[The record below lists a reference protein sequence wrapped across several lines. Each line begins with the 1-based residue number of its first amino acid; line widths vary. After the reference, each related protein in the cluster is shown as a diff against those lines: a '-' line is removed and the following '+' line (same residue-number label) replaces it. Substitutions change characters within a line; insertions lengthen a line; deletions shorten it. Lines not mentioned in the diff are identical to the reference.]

1 MSMFETASEE
11 AFSRY
16 LNCEGIPYEYLGRC
30 HESPDFKVWV
40 GSQPVFAEVKEWKE
54 NPASREAREQLR
66 DTGGPVQVP
75 KIKNLVQRIKKCSS
89 QFKKYARKH
98 SGSPFILVVQDQ
110 HIPLVFNQGEKAQ
123 SLNNNLRHN
132 EVHWALYGDRPMRHD
147 TGFVRR
153 PGVFRE
159 DINRSLSAVAVL
171 GPVRDV
177 LLHDPVRMREE
188 WDMLRGH
195 MWPALLA
202 QRHEEELRLADT
214 LKKEDDRRLDIPR
227 RLAKLEKAQREK
239 EIQRSA
245 EARRSGDGWRLGLAV
260 YHNPYARH
268 QIPLL
273 FESLGKATIQ
283 NHYRYKYYIPAEYG
297 GGDNFWMAHLSPDPN
312 HSDEDGP
319 LGRPRLRT

>member
-1 MSMFETASEE
+1 MSTFETASEE

-16 LNCEGIPYEYLGRC
+16 LDCEGIPYEYLGRC

-40 GSQPVFAEVKEWKE
+40 GSQPVFAKVKEWKE

-66 DTGGPVQVP
+66 DTGGPVRVP
-75 KIKNLVQRIKKCSS
+75 KINNLIQRIKKCSS

-98 SGSPFILVVQDQ
+98 SDSPFILVVQDQ
-110 HIPLVFNQGEKAQ
+110 HIPLVFNQGENAQ

-132 EVHWALYGDRPMRHD
+132 EVHRALYGNRPMRHD
-147 TGFVRR
+147 TGFVSR

-171 GPVRDV
+171 GPVQDV
-177 LLHDPVRMREE
+177 LLYDPVRMQEE
-188 WDMLRGH
+188 WDMLRRY

-283 NHYRYKYYIPAEYG
+283 NHYRHKYYIPAEYG
-297 GGDNFWMAHLSPDPN
+297 GGDDFWMAHLSPDPN